1 MSRHDDDNIKALN
14 TTFENKKIDS
24 EYCTTPCTIVE
35 RVEYCIKLHQKGDK
49 LDTHSIGLMI

>member
-24 EYCTTPCTIVE
+24 EYCTIVE